1 MKKYTI
7 IIFTLS
13 ILIAGCSKQ
22 HYSLNRHVSSEYQS
36 LSVPDKQLADTLIK
50 RVLDNEGLYT
60 VISSLKPMSSA
71 SDLVLKIAQPDT
83 AVAGVAKVTDVESP
97 DYLKLERYQK
107 VINALQFGDLKFI
120 MLPFKMQSKGER
132 ILQINIYRQSLVD
145 SLLTANAAFYGQ
157 FGYVPGAS
165 GQFVINTTEYEH
177 KYDRFRSYGYLFGYP
192 DHAVEFFV
200 AASISNDKTGEFVKR
215 DFYQI
220 PVFSGTTGHF
230 VYALSKGEKPTKV
243 DELTKARAEYAL
255 LKYQNLRKK
264 YLREDG
270 TLRAYDLM
278 LALLNDAGKK

>member
-1 MKKYTI
+1 M
-7 IIFTLS
+7 LS
-13 ILIAGCSKQ
+13 VLIAGCSKQ
-22 HYSLNRHVSSEYQS
+22 QYSLNRHVSLGYES

-50 RVLDNEGLYT
+50 KVLDNEGLYT
-60 VISSLKPMSSA
+60 VISGLKPMSSA

-83 AVAGVAKVTDVESP
+83 AVAGVAKVTDVQSQ

-107 VINALQFGDLKFI
+107 VINALQLGDLKFI

-132 ILQINIYRQSLVD
+132 IMQINIYRQSLVD
-145 SLLTANAAFYGQ
+145 SLLSANASFYGQ
-157 FGYVPGAS
+157 FGYAPGAT
-165 GQFVINTTEYEH
+165 GQLIINTTEYEH

-220 PVFSGTTGHF
+220 PVFSGATGHF
-230 VYALSKGEKPTKV
+230 VYALPKGTTPTKV
-243 DELTKARAEYAL
+243 DELHKARAEYSL
-255 LKYQNLRKK
+255 IKYQGLRKK
-264 YLREDG
+264 YLRKDG

-278 LALLNDAGKK
+278 LALLNDGGKK